1 MCVYYVSVCT
11 ILIYRNVD
19 TFELVVVYMP
29 KWHQASRF
37 NPGSSKDCDF
47 HLVQAKAHPITIY
60 HHLTDDLVKHQ
71 TFIYILTTTLKH
83 VSLVHLW

>member
-11 ILIYRNVD
+11 NTILIFKNVD

-37 NPGSSKDCDF
+37 NPGSSKD
-47 HLVQAKAHPITIY
+47 
-60 HHLTDDLVKHQ
+60 
-71 TFIYILTTTLKH
+71 
-83 VSLVHLW
+83 